1 MIETKKRLRRD
12 AWVPSWIMYLRRDV
26 LRENVRAFS
35 AHWCSEDG
43 LAFSPR
49 TVEAWEQGRRKPPLF
64 VRLAMTR
71 NVVRLRKL
79 GHVINLPDE

>member
-1 MIETKKRLRRD
+1 MNEKRRLRRD
-12 AWVPSWIMYLRRDV
+12 AWVPSWIKYLRRRI
-26 LRENVRAFS
+26 LRESTLAFA

-43 LAFSPR
+43 LAYSAR

-71 NVVRLRKL
+71 NVIRLRKL
-79 GHVINLPDE
+79 GHIINLPDE